1 MRIKAKFT
9 REINLLELLNKEI
22 PSCRKLREALSKLSK
37 AQESVKN
44 DFTDIYNKCREK
56 NQDRCVRSTRNRV

>member
-9 REINLLELLNKEI
+9 GEIDLLELLNKEI

-37 AQESVKN
+37 AQENVIN
-44 DFTDIYNKCREK
+44 YFTDIYSKCREK